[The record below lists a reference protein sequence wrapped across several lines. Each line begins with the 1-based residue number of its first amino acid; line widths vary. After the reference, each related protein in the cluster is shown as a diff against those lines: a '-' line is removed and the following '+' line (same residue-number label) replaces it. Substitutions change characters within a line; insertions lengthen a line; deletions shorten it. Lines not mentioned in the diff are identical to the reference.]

1 MIIPASLKVGDTIG
15 FFSPSSPATVFAPER
30 FARAKAYLQGKGY
43 TLKAGALTGES
54 DSYRSGS
61 IQARAEELNA
71 LIRDPEVRCIMS
83 TIGGNNSNALLPY
96 IDYQALRN
104 DPKIIV
110 GYSDVTALLMGIYA
124 QTGLI
129 TFYGPALVASMGEFS
144 PLVDETYTAF
154 ADIVQSLENL
164 QQEYVMPAQWTDEY
178 LPWESQS
185 RAKEMRPNA
194 WHFLG
199 QGKITGRVIGGNLN
213 TMGGIWG
220 TPYMPAIQQG
230 DILLIED
237 SLHGIEVVERSFAH
251 LKILGVFDKV
261 AAVVLGKHEL
271 FNDKGT
277 GRASIDVLK
286 EVLNGQKVPI
296 LYDFDSCHTHP
307 MLTVPLGSTMTID
320 FDQHKVSVSLA

>member
-30 FARAKAYLQGKGY
+30 F
-43 TLKAGALTGES
+43 
-54 DSYRSGS
+54 
-61 IQARAEELNA
+61 
-71 LIRDPEVRCIMS
+71 
-83 TIGGNNSNALLPY
+83 
-96 IDYQALRN
+96 
-104 DPKIIV
+104 
-110 GYSDVTALLMGIYA
+110 
-124 QTGLI
+124 
-129 TFYGPALVASMGEFS
+129 
-144 PLVDETYTAF
+144 
-154 ADIVQSLENL
+154 
-164 QQEYVMPAQWTDEY
+164 
-178 LPWESQS
+178 
-185 RAKEMRPNA
+185 
-194 WHFLG
+194 
-199 QGKITGRVIGGNLN
+199 
-213 TMGGIWG
+213 
-220 TPYMPAIQQG
+220 
-230 DILLIED
+230 
-237 SLHGIEVVERSFAH
+237 ERSFAH